1 MVDENLVKNFE
12 ETVEQEPVVEDNEK
26 VEEKTDVVVQEEPKT
41 TLANVDVKNI
51 KVKVNEDKSYEEQAE
66 DIINMKSVVDVAN
79 DEDTGK
85 VLMGQKKSQLIDKAR
100 KKTKEAQSDVIKA
113 ETEIQKAEREQYE
126 GILETFGFYKHFPH
140 WMMKAIVI
148 ILTPFLFIIG
158 LVIGLPCG
166 AVKILID
173 NVEGIVT
180 KYNSASEKGGK
191 TQIKVTIIIVL
202 VLAVIAA
209 ICLTTLAC
217 LHII

>member
-1 MVDENLVKNFE
+1 MIDDKILKEFQESHQDAKVDEPTKEIVVKE
-12 ETVEQEPVVEDNEK
+12 
-26 VEEKTDVVVQEEPKT
+26 EEKKSLTDISLSDIKT
-41 TLANVDVKNI
+41 KVDSS
-51 KVKVNEDKSYEEQAE
+51 KSYEEQAE
-66 DIINMKSVVDVAN
+66 DIAGMKAVVDAVN

-100 KKTKEAQSDVIKA
+100 KKTKDAQRDVIAA

-140 WMMKAIVI
+140 WMMKAIVV
-148 ILTPFLFIIG
+148 ILTPFLFLIG

-166 AVKILID
+166 AIKILID

-180 KYNSASEKGGK
+180 KYNSASDKGGK
-191 TQIKVTIIIVL
+191 VQIKVSIIIAIVL
-202 VLAVIAA
+202 TCIAA